1 MIDELTQNYQNLKNE
16 NDQNKKNL
24 AKAVQEKEESVDNI
38 KKQYE
43 RQKQKDA
50 DLIREYVHK
59 VAYLNKL
66 IFFKIFKIFICAKGS
81 K

>member
-59 VAYLNKL
+59 V
-66 IFFKIFKIFICAKGS
+66 FIWLT
-81 K
+81 

>member
-24 AKAVQEKEESVDNI
+24 AKAVQEKEESIDNI

-59 VAYLNKL
+59 V
-66 IFFKIFKIFICAKGS
+66 FI
-81 K
+81 